1 MAKISD
7 IYNLNKN
14 QYELD
19 FVNID
24 SSKDFPVYLNPF
36 VFSSREDA
44 FSVEA
49 TRAIKSF
56 FQYNLELIQ
65 AKQSDEARR
74 NFSNLNEPNETCLGM
89 SKGNPEGKGMGKE
102 NTDDVF
108 ESILNS
114 EIIQGGIADNLEDT
128 AIFIDGIGKD
138 KVSDMT
144 TNIIRLNLIKYT
156 QEQCN
161 LHNIP
166 MTSGVASGLFWD
178 ISANGWRQEYTDML
192 VIDTRKILLVPKG
205 VVSYVKEFNHEKYH
219 QHYALEFLQ
228 DDHLKRNTRLVQTT
242 YDKKGQIKRR
252 FVTKTSL
259 VEEELPQGKFPLVGF
274 TGKYPQ
280 VFKKFKEETSKQI
293 KSLDNADFDDI
304 DLTSL
309 INYLISE
316 LQSTPAGGT
325 DATKYHRLMIGILEL
340 VFYPHLINPVKE
352 HEINE
357 GRKRIDIC
365 FDNAAQRSGFFY
377 RLQHAFQIP
386 CQYIFFECK
395 NYSDDI
401 ANPELDQMIGR
412 LSPNRGKFGIILCR
426 NIDNEALFIQRCKDT
441 YKDQN
446 GLIIPLTDKD
456 IIKVLEKHK
465 EGVDYIDQLLSDKAR
480 VIMS

>member
-14 QYELD
+14 QFELD

-24 SSKDFPVYLNPF
+24 IERDFPVYLNPF
-36 VFSSREDA
+36 VFSSREDI
-44 FSVEA
+44 FSIEA
-49 TRAIKSF
+49 TRTIKSF

-65 AKQSDEARR
+65 IGQTEDARK

-89 SKGNPEGKGMGKE
+89 SLGNPVGRGIGEE
-102 NTDDVF
+102 NATDVF

-114 EIIQGGIADNLEDT
+114 DAMRSGLVDDLEDT

-144 TNIIRLNLIKYT
+144 TNILRANLIKYT

-161 LHNIP
+161 LHDIP
-166 MTSGVASGLFWD
+166 MTSGVSSGFFWD
-178 ISANGWRQEYTDML
+178 VNTKTWKQEFTDML
-192 VIDTRKILLVPKG
+192 IINDKKILLVPKG
-205 VVSYVKEFNHEKYH
+205 VVSYVKEFNHQKYH

-228 DDHLKRNTRLVQTT
+228 DDHLHRNTRLVQKV
-242 YDKKGQIKRR
+242 YDKNGRLKRK
-252 FVTKTSL
+252 FVTKKSL
-259 VEEELPQGKFPLVGF
+259 KQHDLPEGKFPLIDF
-274 TGKYPQ
+274 TSKHPQ
-280 VFKKFKEETSKQI
+280 VFKKFKEETLKQI
-293 KSLDNADFDDI
+293 RSLDNSEFDNTDVNILI
-304 DLTSL
+304 D
-309 INYLISE
+309 YLISE
-316 LQSTPAGGT
+316 LQSTPSGGV

-352 HEINE
+352 KEINE

-365 FDNAAQRSGFFY
+365 FDNASSGSGFFH

-401 ANPELDQMIGR
+401 ANPELDQMVGR
-412 LSPNRGKFGIILCR
+412 LSPNKGKFGIILCR
-426 NIDNEALFIQRCKDT
+426 TIENERLFIQRCKDS
-441 YKDQN
+441 YIADH
-446 GLIIPLTDKD
+446 GLIIPFTDND
-456 IIKVLEKHK
+456 IIKILENYK
-465 EGVDYIDQLLSDKAR
+465 EGIDYADKLLSDKAR
-480 VIMS
+480 EIMN